1 MDRLKS
7 SSLSIPSSTKN
18 NLANSSNSKFTNST
32 SAKFDPLSKNSG
44 NHISF
49 QDIIKQKSATPKNLN
64 INKNDNLINNP
75 NPTFQNKITENNS
88 KINRNNFERK
98 PRRLVCYHQ
107 FPLFYPKWNDP
118 IVDTHILV

>member
-88 KINRNNFERK
+88 KINKNYSKDEERQSMKNMNNNTNGK
-98 PRRLVCYHQ
+98 
-107 FPLFYPKWNDP
+107 
-118 IVDTHILV
+118 

>member
-64 INKNDNLINNP
+64 INNKNDNLINNP
-75 NPTFQNKITENNS
+75 SFQNKITENNS
-88 KINRNNFERK
+88 KTNKNYLKDEERQSIKNMNN
-98 PRRLVCYHQ
+98 
-107 FPLFYPKWNDP
+107 N
-118 IVDTHILV
+118 TNGILN